1 MQAVLALV
9 TSLVLGDLAPGPWR
23 AYLRSPNGD
32 IPFQLEL
39 LRRGEEWTAAI
50 TNGAERIEVPDVRV
64 DGAKV
69 EIAFPH
75 YDSRIDA
82 KIERDGTVLSGE
94 WSKRSG
100 ADAWKRMAFFATSGD
115 APRFPPHEHGEDEPT
130 PDVSGRWYV
139 RFSKSKEPA
148 VALFETAANGELRG
162 TFLTSTGDH
171 RYLAGSLDGSVLR
184 LSCFDGAHAFLYEAR
199 VGAGAR
205 EIDGRFQSGE
215 AWNERWIASRD
226 ERASLQGEMS
236 LAKWKAGFALGSL
249 AYPGLDGTLV
259 ELDGPSLAGKPRIL
273 QLSGS
278 WCPNCQDE
286 TAYLAQLERKH
297 REKGLV
303 VLALCFEV
311 TGDRERDAAQAA
323 RMRARHGAEYPFLL
337 AGSSDKAL
345 AAQAFPA
352 LDRVHAFPTTLFVD
366 RSGIVRAVHS
376 GFSGP
381 ATGAAHADLAA
392 RFERLTAEILEAP
405 ADASALEGI
414 LLSHAW
420 RDDRQRHLIEISRRA
435 DGRIESVAH
444 ELTRFDGPTATEP
457 VARGEVVCS
466 ATSARIGSTT
476 FVFEP
481 RTKTLLD
488 PSDASHRLVSS
499 ARAPFPSIDGQG
511 EPSAEA
517 TAALLSSSDPVARRE
532 AAYWL
537 VHGIVATQMA
547 PPDEVVPFDPGLA
560 VNLLPL
566 LDDTD
571 GFARATGSW
580 AVGALRLDGVREK
593 LEANLAHG
601 FAPVRIEAARALG
614 ALRAREAKTA
624 LAARANDLDPR
635 VRAAVAEAL
644 RALE

>member
-1 MQAVLALV
+1 MHAVLALV
-9 TSLVLGDLAPGPWR
+9 TSLALGELAPGPWR
-23 AYLRSPNGD
+23 AFLRSPNGD

-39 LRRGEEWTAAI
+39 ARRGDAWTAAI
-50 TNGAERIEVPDVRV
+50 TNGAERIDVPDVRV
-64 DGAKV
+64 DDAKV

-75 YDSRIDA
+75 YDSKIEA

-100 ADAWKRMAFFATSGD
+100 ADAWKRMAFVATSGD
-115 APRFPPHEHGEDEPT
+115 APRFPPHEHGQGEAT
-130 PDVSGRWYV
+130 PDVRGRWYV

-148 VALFETAANGELRG
+148 VALFETAPNGELRG

-171 RYLAGSLDGSVLR
+171 RYLAGSLEGALLR
-184 LSCFDGAHAFLYEAR
+184 LSCFDGAHAYLYEAR
-199 VGAGAR
+199 VAEGAR

-215 AWNERWIASRD
+215 AWNERWLASRD

-236 LAKWKAGFALGSL
+236 LAKWKDGFALGSL
-249 AYPGLDGTLV
+249 AYPGLDGALV
-259 ELDGPSLAGKPRIL
+259 ELDGPSLADKPRIV
-273 QLSGS
+273 QLAGS

-286 TAYLAQLERKH
+286 TAYLAALERKH
-297 REKGLV
+297 REKGLAV
-303 VLALCFEV
+303 VALCFEV
-311 TGDRERDAAQAA
+311 TGDRERDTAQAA

-366 RSGIVRAVHS
+366 RSGVVRAVHS

-381 ATGAAHADLAA
+381 ATGEAHKDLTA
-392 RFERLTAEILEAP
+392 RFERLVAEIVAAP
-405 ADASALEGI
+405 ANASALEE
-414 LLSHAW
+414 LLLAHSW
-420 RDDRQRHLIEISRRA
+420 RDDRERHLIEFTRRA
-435 DGRIESVAH
+435 DGKIESVSH

-466 ATSARIGSTT
+466 ATSARIGAKT

-488 PSDASHRLVSS
+488 PSDASHRLVTS

-517 TAALLSSSDPVARRE
+517 TAALLSSTDPVVRRE

-537 VHGIVATQMA
+537 VHGIVSTQMA
-547 PPDEVVPFDPGLA
+547 PPDQVVPFDPGLA

-566 LDDTD
+566 LEDAD
-571 GFARATGSW
+571 GFARATASW
-580 AVGALRLDGVREK
+580 AVGALRTDGVREK
-593 LEANLAHG
+593 LEKNLAHG

-614 ALRAREAKTA
+614 ALRAREAKAALTA
-624 LAARANDLDPR
+624 CANDLDPR